1 MQTDSIEKPTT
12 VSSLF
17 DKGKLFLKAII
28 IFFMAVALWLP
39 TNFIQNVVSER
50 EARQQEAIADIN
62 SKWAGSQTVTGPI
75 LTVPYIVD
83 VKNDK
88 GVIESI
94 RHTAFFIPDNIE
106 TQADVVPEKRHR
118 GIYEVVVYKTAISM
132 KGTFNHLKFSELKVP
147 LDKIIWSE
155 ARLQFHVSDNLKGI
169 NEDIFVNWNN
179 QKILF
184 TPLPVNEWGVK
195 DALTASL
202 PLTIEQIQN
211 PFQFA
216 IQFSLNGSEEL
227 LFAASARENKI
238 TMRSSWK
245 DPSFT
250 GVKLPD
256 VREVNDSGFVA
267 SWKYMN
273 RAIPMVWSD
282 RWDEGS
288 IASMGAG
295 LTVAVDS
302 YDKTTRS
309 VKYAL
314 LCIILTFA
322 AFFLIESIYKKPLH
336 LVQYG
341 LAGLALVLFYTL
353 LLSISEYTGFNISYA
368 IAGVATIGLVTWY
381 VGSIMQ
387 SRKLAIFIS
396 FVLTV
401 VYGYIFT
408 IIQLQDFSLLMGS
421 IGLFIALAIIM
432 FFSRKLQW

>member
-1 MQTDSIEKPTT
+1 
-12 VSSLF
+12 
-17 DKGKLFLKAII
+17 
-28 IFFMAVALWLP
+28 
-39 TNFIQNVVSER
+39 
-50 EARQQEAIADIN
+50 
-62 SKWAGSQTVTGPI
+62 
-75 LTVPYIVD
+75 
-83 VKNDK
+83 
-88 GVIESI
+88 
-94 RHTAFFIPDNIE
+94 
-106 TQADVVPEKRHR
+106 
-118 GIYEVVVYKTAISM
+118 
-132 KGTFNHLKFSELKVP
+132 
-147 LDKIIWSE
+147 
-155 ARLQFHVSDNLKGI
+155 
-169 NEDIFVNWNN
+169 
-179 QKILF
+179 
-184 TPLPVNEWGVK
+184 
-195 DALTASL
+195 
-202 PLTIEQIQN
+202 
-211 PFQFA
+211 
-216 IQFSLNGSEEL
+216 
-227 LFAASARENKI
+227 
-238 TMRSSWK
+238 
-245 DPSFT
+245 
-250 GVKLPD
+250 
-256 VREVNDSGFVA
+256 
-267 SWKYMN
+267 MN